1 MLEKMSNQFST
12 YTERPDTGSTIRQ
25 PSVALLCV
33 DSYDQFINANRDLVT
48 QTRLDFATQYRSLI
62 YKKQSLVT
70 GKINRVALTEVNFN
84 WNIPNVND
92 FNNVF
97 NIAFGIPWNAVPS
110 TTWNATTTYVI
121 NDLVDYKGN
130 VYIALAGSTGARP
143 DLSPGSWQLCLNES
157 VSVPIP
163 NGFYNL
169 TDLAAAV
176 ESELNTALLVAGMF
190 QVVIT
195 VLPTLHF
202 NILVTTNVAFT
213 AVTPAVVINPTLGGS
228 IVGVVTAGK
237 SFVPNMWVTVVGA
250 NNANF
255 IARIAAYNAGTG
267 AITVDKIH
275 NIDGDFTPNQVYDV
289 NVMATPT
296 VYKNELGVMMGFD
309 GPNAYNQALI
319 EGPVEL
325 QGNFALMSYT
335 PYIDICSTRLTK
347 NQHVYDNSSSI
358 TSPIR
363 SVLTRIYLTPDGITT
378 RTDEDQII
386 GVTPFTIHKEFSF
399 PKQIAWEPTE
409 GIDSIDIEVLDSKG
423 RVLYTE
429 PLYINSNNDIV
440 TGTSAQFQF
449 TLQVSEN

>member
-1 MLEKMSNQFST
+1 MSNQFTT
-12 YTERPDTGSTIRQ
+12 YTERPDNGSTIRQ

-33 DSYDQFINANRDLVT
+33 DSGDQFINSNRDLIT
-48 QTRLDFATQYRSLI
+48 NTRLDSESLYKSLI

-70 GKINRVALTEVNFN
+70 GKINRVALTEINFN
-84 WNIPNVND
+84 WDIPNVND
-92 FNNVF
+92 YNNVF
-97 NIAFGIPWNAVPS
+97 KISFGIPWNGFAS
-110 TTWNATTTYVI
+110 NWNATTTYVI
-121 NDLVDYKGN
+121 GDTVKYLGD
-130 VYIALAGSTGARP
+130 VYVALAGSTNARP
-143 DLSPGSWQLCLNES
+143 DISPASWQFCTNATAS
-157 VSVPIP
+157 VSIA

-176 ESELNTALLVAGMF
+176 EAAVNAALLPGGMF

-195 VLPTLHF
+195 VTTGLHF
-202 NILVTTNVAFT
+202 NILVATNAGYT
-213 AVTPAVVINPTLGGS
+213 SATPAPVVIAPVIGGS

-237 SFVPNMWVTVVGA
+237 NFLPNMWVTVAGP
-250 NNANF
+250 NGANF

-267 AITVDKIH
+267 AITVDNIH
-275 NIDGDFTPNQVYDV
+275 NIDGDFTANQIYDV
-289 NVMATPT
+289 DLMATPT

-309 GPNAYNQALI
+309 GPNSYGNALP
-319 EGPVEL
+319 EGPIEL
-325 QGNFALMSYT
+325 QGNFAIMSYT

-347 NQHVYDNSSSI
+347 NQHVYDNSSST

-363 SVLTRIYLTPDGITT
+363 SVLTRVYLTPDGTVP
-378 RTDEDQII
+378 RTDEDAII
-386 GVTPFTIHKEFSF
+386 GVAPFTIHKEFNF

-423 RVLYTE
+423 RILFSE